1 MAAPGGGKLPSG
13 PQVPK
18 VCNTIQS
25 FVNVRF
31 ILNLC
36 IHVCWCV
43 CKVSHVMSLPPST
56 KLCAYMILRVSRL
69 DQFIQ
74 TSCRYHLPFKQ
85 GYNIMQKPRST
96 KGPETQISY
105 FKVPPDERPGT
116 SNEKD
121 EKVVVVSQ
129 STEHQGPRPEHQSK
143 DNQLCI
149 ENEDCLRRPG
159 PEVST
164 NVF

>member
-74 TSCRYHLPFKQ
+74 TSWRYHLPFKQ
-85 GYNIMQKPRST
+85 ACSIMQKLHST
-96 KGPETQISY
+96 KGPETHISF
-105 FKVPPDERPGT
+105 FKVPPD
-116 SNEKD
+116 EKD

-129 STEHQGPRPEHQSK
+129 STEHQSARPEHQST

-149 ENEDCLRRPG
+149 ENEDSLRRPG
-159 PEVST
+159 REVST
-164 NVF
+164 NYF